1 MGMMN
6 AVYNINGMYM
16 NSGIRSKENKQK
28 DTQNDELEIHI
39 A

>member
-6 AVYNINGMYM
+6 AVYIINGMYM

-28 DTQNDELEIHI
+28 GTHKMMS
-39 A
+39 